1 VDGAV
6 CAEKVDGEYCGDS
19 DAQLDRMNVFYH
31 EAPGGKYVPR
41 AVLFDLEPGVSG
53 AATLNRRLVGSS
65 ARTTVLAINAGASPV
80 MTASWGPSWGK
91 QLPGERPRETA
102 MTRHTSP
109 QPSRNVQRK
118 GAAPLSGVE

>member
-6 CAEKVDGEYCGDS
+6 CAEKVDGEYCGNN
-19 DAQLDRMNVFYH
+19 DAHLGRINVFYH

-65 ARTTVLAINAGASPV
+65 ARATATALAINAGASPV
-80 MTASWGPSWGK
+80 MTTSWGPSWGK

-102 MTRHTSP
+102 KT
-109 QPSRNVQRK
+109 
-118 GAAPLSGVE
+118 